1 MSTDRGVIV
10 IADDVLQ
17 RHRLQ
22 QALDKHGLPVAFIG
36 DPERF
41 AALDA
46 TPDSS
51 LCVVE
56 LTDEEEY
63 PELIETLLTDEDRPL
78 LFGPGAAPEPDHP
91 EYIRW
96 ERRLFAKL
104 GDQLGSLETLENQNS
119 LDALASERETRQR
132 LPMPTWLETAEENQ
146 PARQLWILGASLG
159 GPAAVKAFL
168 DSLPGRLPVAFV
180 YAQHIDAHFSGVLS
194 SVLTRDSQWPLVS
207 AEHGRVLR
215 CGEVLQ
221 VPVEQELWLDEE
233 VRIQLRDQPWAGPYG
248 PSIDQLMTNIARVHG
263 GHCHSILFS
272 GMGNDGALAAP
283 ALRKAGG
290 HVWVQS
296 PESCASPAMPESI
309 RASGTPDFEGEPREL
324 AARLLRVLEE
334 QTLLAGRSRYHSA

>member
-1 MSTDRGVIV
+1 MNTDRGVIV

-22 QALDKHGLPVAFIG
+22 QALDKHGMPVAFIG

-41 AALDA
+41 AALDDV
-46 TPDSS
+46 PESS

-63 PELIETLLTDEDRPL
+63 PELIETLLTDEGRPL
-78 LFGPGAAPEPDHP
+78 LFGPGAAPEPGHP
-91 EYIRW
+91 EYVRW

-104 GDQLGSLETLENQNS
+104 RDQLGNLETLENQNS
-119 LDALASERETRQR
+119 LDALASKRETRQR
-132 LPMPTWLETAEENQ
+132 LSMPTWLEAAGENK

-168 DSLPGRLPVAFV
+168 DALPGGLPVAFV
-180 YAQHIDAHFSGVLS
+180 YAQHIDAHFSSVLG
-194 SVLTRDSQWPLVS
+194 SVLTRDSQWSLVT
-207 AEHGRVLR
+207 AEHGRTLR
-215 CGEVLQ
+215 CGEILQ
-221 VPVEQELWLDEE
+221 VPVEHELWLDEE
-233 VRIQLRDQPWAGPYG
+233 ACIQLQDTPWSGPYG
-248 PSIDQLMTNIARVHG
+248 PSIDQLITNIARIHG

-283 ALRKAGG
+283 ALRQAGG

-296 PESCASPAMPESI
+296 PESCASSAMPESI
-309 RASGTPDFEGEPREL
+309 RASGTADFEGEPREL

-334 QTLLAGRSRYHSA
+334 QTLLAGRSQYHSA